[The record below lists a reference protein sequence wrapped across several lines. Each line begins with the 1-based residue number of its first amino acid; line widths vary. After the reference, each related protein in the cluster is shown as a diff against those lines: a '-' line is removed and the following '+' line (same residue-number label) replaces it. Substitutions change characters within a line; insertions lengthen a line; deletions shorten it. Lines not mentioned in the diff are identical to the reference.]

1 VKRAPAVLLLALV
14 LAGALA
20 ARIAREEPAIARSG
34 DAYRMRLVE
43 LTLASRRAPAHDR
56 FLAHPGGMDVP
67 WPPLYHAALAFAARR
82 VLPASSE
89 DLALGGIDEQDLERL
104 AVRSTPALGLLAVL
118 VVFATVLRLAGS
130 SGAAAAAGVPGSR
143 AALGAILAAAFYALL
158 PGVVEREAFGRVDPH
173 ALAAVLALAQ
183 LGLVARALHARE
195 RSDATLA
202 SLLGGLAGGLAL
214 LTAPES
220 ILTVAACAGVLLVQ
234 AARRSGLTSR
244 DAWRGAVLYGAAA
257 ASLYTIA
264 WPGSLGTGLL
274 PDPAAP
280 AVLHGFGRSWTAL
293 VLLPAAWLALW
304 PSRRAPTRALALS
317 LGALALAGS
326 LVDARFEGQLHVALS
341 CMVGLVFAERA
352 STFAGSPRR
361 YAWALLATAAPAFA
375 GWIER
380 GSPPAGERAA
390 RIAGLR
396 WMREG
401 TPSPAPFNSAAAIP
415 DWGVLSAPDWGGSIA
430 YHARRPVSAARFAG
444 LTGDGRG
451 EAAARALLFAD
462 PQRLLRSMRELDAA
476 YVVVGPELLR
486 DLPRLVSQAGYAPG
500 SITDEAVDE
509 TLLWRLAI
517 GGGGVDAVP
526 GLERVFASQEL
537 ASSGRAGAAGPVVSI
552 WRRLADVPGAPALR
566 AR

>member
-20 ARIAREEPAIARSG
+20 ARIAREEPAIARSD

-43 LTLASRRAPAHDR
+43 LTLASRRAPAHER

-130 SGAAAAAGVPGSR
+130 NGAAAAAGVPGSR

-158 PGVVEREAFGRVDPH
+158 PGVVEREAFGRVDHH

-234 AARRSGLTSR
+234 AARRSGLASR

-257 ASLYTIA
+257 ASLYMIA
-264 WPGSLGTGLL
+264 WPGSLRTGLL
-274 PDPAAP
+274 PDLAAP
-280 AVLHGFGRSWTAL
+280 SVLHGFGHSWTAL

-304 PSRRAPTRALALS
+304 PSGRAPTRALVLS

-326 LVDARFEGQLHVALS
+326 LVDARFEGQLHVALA
-341 CMVGLVFAERA
+341 CTVGLVFADRA
-352 STFAGSPRR
+352 STFTASSRR
-361 YAWALLATAAPAFA
+361 SAWALLAALVAAPAFA

-380 GSPPAGERAA
+380 GSPSGSAA
-390 RIAGLR
+390 RIAALR

-415 DWGVLSAPDWGGSIA
+415 DWGVLSAPDWAGSIA

-444 LTGDGRG
+444 FGGDERS
-451 EAAARALLFAD
+451 ESAARALLFAD
-462 PQRLLRSMRELDAA
+462 PQRLLRAMRELDAT

-486 DLPRLVSQAGYAPG
+486 DLPSLVRQAGYAPG
-500 SITDEAVDE
+500 SITGEAVDE
-509 TLLWRLAI
+509 TLLWRLSI
-517 GGGGVDAVP
+517 EDGGADAVP

-537 ASSGRAGAAGPVVSI
+537 ASSGRAGASGPALSI
-552 WRRLADVPGAPALR
+552 WRRVSDEPGAPVLR
-566 AR
+566 ER

>member
-1 VKRAPAVLLLALV
+1 MKRAPPVLLLALV

-20 ARIAREEPAIARSG
+20 ARIACQEPAIARSD

-56 FLAHPGGMDVP
+56 FLAHPGGLDVP

-89 DLALGGIDEQDLERL
+89 DLALGGIDEQALERL
-104 AVRSTPALGLLAVL
+104 AARSTPALGLLAVL

-130 SGAAAAAGVPGSR
+130 SGAAPAASVPRSR

-158 PGVVEREAFGRVDPH
+158 PGVVEREALGRVDHH

-202 SLLGGLAGGLAL
+202 SLLGGLAGGLAML
-214 LTAPES
+214 AAPES

-234 AARRSGLTSR
+234 AVRRSGLASR

-264 WPGSLGTGLL
+264 WPGSLRTGLL
-274 PDPAAP
+274 PDLAEPS
-280 AVLHGFGRSWTAL
+280 VLHGFGRSWTAL

-304 PSRRAPTRALALS
+304 PSRRAPTRALVLS

-326 LVDARFEGQLHVALS
+326 LVDARFEGQLHVALA
-341 CMVGLVFAERA
+341 CTLGLVFADRA
-352 STFAGSPRR
+352 RTFAASPRR
-361 YAWALLATAAPAFA
+361 YAWALLVTAAPAFA

-380 GSPPAGERAA
+380 GSLSGSAA

-430 YHARRPVSAARFAG
+430 YHARRPVSAASFAG
-444 LTGDGRG
+444 LGGDGRS

-462 PQRLLRSMRELDAA
+462 PQGLLRSMRELDAA

-486 DLPRLVSQAGYAPG
+486 ELPSLVRQAGYAPG
-500 SITDEAVDE
+500 SITGEAVE
-509 TLLWRLAI
+509 GTVLWHLAI
-517 GGGGVDAVP
+517 GGGGADAVP

-552 WRRLADVPGAPALR
+552 WRRLADVPGAPALQ